1 MKSYPKLHELI
12 QECWRVR
19 RKERPNFDQIVAR
32 LQGDIGD
39 EIKRKEEPKIEL
51 YSNEDDAI
59 YYERVGKEDEIP
71 DSDEEEEGGG
81 SKKRGDVL
89 TKAEHE
95 RIVAEVTDA
104 KDKAMEELRAKME
117 TLVRVTKEAEGRR
130 EREKEKGGSGA
141 S

>member
-71 DSDEEEEGGG
+71 DSDEEEEGGE
-81 SKKRGDVL
+81 STKRGDVV

-95 RIVAEVTDA
+95 RVVAEVTAA
-104 KDKAMEELRAKME
+104 KDKDIAELRAKME
-117 TLVRVTKEAEGRR
+117 MLVRVTKEVEERR
-130 EREKEKGGSGA
+130 EGD
-141 S
+141 